1 MHYDEGTEGN
11 GTAGNRLNEKELN
24 ETEMEEVSGSGAL
37 DYLKEYG
44 HEQTKDDHWSLW

>member
-1 MHYDEGTEGN
+1 MMKELKEKELQETE
-11 GTAGNRLNEKELN
+11 LKEKELN

>member
-1 MHYDEGTEGN
+1 MMKERKEMELQETE
-11 GTAGNRLNEKELN
+11 LKEKELN